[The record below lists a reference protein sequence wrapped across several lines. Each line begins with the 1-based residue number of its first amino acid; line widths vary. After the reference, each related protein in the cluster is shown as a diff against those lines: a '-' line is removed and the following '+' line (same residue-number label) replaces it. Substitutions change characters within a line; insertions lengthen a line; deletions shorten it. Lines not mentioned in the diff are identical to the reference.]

1 MPVSS
6 KAKWSQLRVGVM
18 AAFALG
24 IFGVLVFLMT
34 GTNGLFKSTSDVYTY
49 FDDSANIAMAA
60 QVTLNGITVGK
71 VNHVGL
77 SGSSEPGKI
86 IKVTMQIQDDYL
98 KSIPV
103 DSQAVITAGNLL
115 GTKYINIK
123 KGHNAVVIAKGGT
136 LPSQNTTTIDDFV
149 QQGNTTL
156 TALQGIV
163 TKAGAIVDDV
173 QNGKGTIGK
182 LLEDETLY
190 NKAMGI
196 VDGVQK
202 ATDSINAIINSDN
215 NSVGKVLH
223 DNNELY
229 NDVRGTITKVNGLV
243 DDIDKGPGTIG
254 KFMQDPSLFNELNK
268 TLAGFKQ
275 ILTDINDGKGTV
287 GKILKSDELHDQIK
301 GTIAR
306 IDVTLDKINKGDG
319 TVGQLLNNPA
329 LYENLDGTSREVRA
343 LLKDFR
349 ANPKKFLT
357 IQLKIF

>member
-1 MPVSS
+1 M
-6 KAKWSQLRVGVM
+6 
-18 AAFALG
+18 
-24 IFGVLVFLMT
+24 
-34 GTNGLFKSTSDVYTY
+34 
-49 FDDSANIAMAA
+49 
-60 QVTLNGITVGK
+60 
-71 VNHVGL
+71 
-77 SGSSEPGKI
+77 
-86 IKVTMQIQDDYL
+86 
-98 KSIPV
+98 
-103 DSQAVITAGNLL
+103 ITAGNLL

-123 KGHNAVVIAKGGT
+123 KGRSPQTIAKGAT
-136 LPSQNTTTIDDFV
+136 LPSQNMTTIDDFV
-149 QQGNTTL
+149 QQGNTAL
-156 TALQGIV
+156 TALQQIV

-182 LLEDETLY
+182 LLEDQTLY
-190 NKAMGI
+190 NKAMAI

-215 NSVGKVLH
+215 NSIGKLLH
-223 DNNELY
+223 DKNEIY
-229 NDVRGTITKVNGLV
+229 NDLRTTISKTNGLI
-243 DDIDKGPGTIG
+243 DDFDKGPGTIG
-254 KFMQDPSLFNELNK
+254 KFMQDPSLYNELNK

-306 IDVTLDKINKGDG
+306 LDVTLDKINKGDG

>member
-18 AAFALG
+18 AAAALA
-24 IFGVLVFLMT
+24 ILGVLVFLLA
-34 GTNGLFKSTSDVYTY
+34 GTNGLFKSTSDIYTY
-49 FDDSANIAMAA
+49 FDDSAAIAVAA
-60 QVTLNGITVGK
+60 QVTLNGITIGK
-71 VNHVGL
+71 VTHVDL
-77 SGSSEPGKI
+77 SGENKPGRI
-86 IKVTMQIQDDYL
+86 IKVKMQIEDEYM

-103 DSQAVITAGNLL
+103 DSLAVITAGNLL
-115 GTKYINIK
+115 GAKYINIK
-123 KGHNAVVIAKGGT
+123 KGKSQQSVAKGGEI
-136 LPSQNTTTIDDFV
+136 PSQNLTTIDDFV
-149 QQGNTTL
+149 QQGNTAL

-173 QNGKGTIGK
+173 QSGKGTIGK

-202 ATDSINAIINSDN
+202 ATDSINAVISSDK
-215 NSVGKVLH
+215 NSVGKLLH
-223 DNNELY
+223 DNGEIY
-229 NDVRGTITKVNGLV
+229 NSVHATITKVNGLI
-243 DDIDKGPGTIG
+243 DDIDKGDGTVG
-254 KFMQDPSLFNELNK
+254 KLMKDPKLFDDIHK
-268 TLAGFKQ
+268 TLDGFNQ
-275 ILTDINDGKGTV
+275 IIADINAGKGTV
-287 GKILKSDELHDQIK
+287 GKILKSDELSDEIK
-301 GTIAR
+301 ATIAR
-306 IDVTLDKINKGDG
+306 LDVTLDKINKGDG
-319 TVGQLLNNPA
+319 TVGRLLNDPA